1 MVDMR
6 LHIAVYKTHVA
17 LHSCIL
23 KYYRVESKYTNK
35 YLITNSKGY
44 NVNNKEPWKRRTSS
58 DYVVRESL

>member
-23 KYYRVESKYTNK
+23 KYYRVESKYTNE

-44 NVNNKEPWKRRTSS
+44 NVNNKEP
-58 DYVVRESL
+58 